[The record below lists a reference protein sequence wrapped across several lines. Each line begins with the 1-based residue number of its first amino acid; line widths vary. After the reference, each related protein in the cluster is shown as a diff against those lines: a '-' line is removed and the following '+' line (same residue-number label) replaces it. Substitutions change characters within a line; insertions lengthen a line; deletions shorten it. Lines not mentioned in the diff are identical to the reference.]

1 MGFIQFLQGIGRG
14 INSGFNSVKNF
25 ARGVSGS
32 IKGIASAVGTGARF
46 FQAIP
51 GIGAVASTVAN
62 VADAVGTGV
71 DIGNRVLDFGEG
83 IQNQLGLDTGRPTT
97 SFRSGP
103 APRQLMRPRIR
114 VR

>member
-32 IKGIASAVGTGARF
+32 IKGVAQAIGSGARWF
-46 FQAIP
+46 SAIP
-51 GIGAVASTVAN
+51 GIGQVASTVAS
-62 VADAVGTGV
+62 VADGVGTAV
-71 DIGNRVLDFGEG
+71 DIGNKVLDFGEG
-83 IQNQLGLDTGRPTT
+83 IQTQLGLDTGRPTT